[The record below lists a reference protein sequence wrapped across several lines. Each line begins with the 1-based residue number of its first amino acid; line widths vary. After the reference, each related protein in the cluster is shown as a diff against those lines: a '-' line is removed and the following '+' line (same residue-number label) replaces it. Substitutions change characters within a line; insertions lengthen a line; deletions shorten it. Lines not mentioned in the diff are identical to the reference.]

1 MLLCDV
7 VLDLCAR
14 NHEEEWFEF
23 KENWFDP
30 IQLGEYISALSN
42 SAAVF
47 GKDNAYFVW
56 GVNDKTHDI
65 VGTSIDFNKDY
76 KGEPVQN
83 FLARNLK
90 PSLAFEFHELFI
102 NNNRVVVL
110 VIPSAKRV
118 PTSFCK
124 DRFFRISS
132 SKVNLD
138 NYPEREALVWKVLSE
153 GYPTMINTESPIQDL
168 TFDKLKI
175 YYTNNNL
182 QFNDN
187 FRINLK
193 LYTPNGKYN
202 MLACYLADNGNI
214 PVRVAIFS
222 GKSKA
227 EKLFSV
233 KEFGNESLVTAID
246 RIIDYSKSINIS
258 RAIEH
263 LETGFREDVPL
274 FDQECFNEAVKNA
287 FIHNNWT
294 HRAAP
299 MITLQLTPCK
309 WFQFDYFHAWLVS
322 NVADSTYYYVEQT
335 TDGFFRGES
344 KPVNEDLSV
353 IFLSTHLSERTGK
366 GVPLIV
372 SRYGREAF
380 EINENSIKVTL
391 PYNWKYKFEADLID
405 NPIDKLVD
413 KLTNNEIII
422 LKKIKESSNVST

>member
-90 PSLAFEFHELFI
+90 PSLAFEFHELII

-182 QFNDN
+182 HFNDN

-233 KEFGNESLVTAID
+233 KEFGNESFKRATNFIHTTKEALGYNV
-246 RIIDYSKSINIS
+246 REKYLFNGELINAGICFFPFL
-258 RAIEH
+258 AIESH
-263 LETGFREDVPL
+263 S
-274 FDQECFNEAVKNA
+274 
-287 FIHNNWT
+287 I
-294 HRAAP
+294 
-299 MITLQLTPCK
+299 
-309 WFQFDYFHAWLVS
+309 
-322 NVADSTYYYVEQT
+322 
-335 TDGFFRGES
+335 
-344 KPVNEDLSV
+344 
-353 IFLSTHLSERTGK
+353 IFLFLCR
-366 GVPLIV
+366 
-372 SRYGREAF
+372 
-380 EINENSIKVTL
+380 KV
-391 PYNWKYKFEADLID
+391 
-405 NPIDKLVD
+405 
-413 KLTNNEIII
+413 
-422 LKKIKESSNVST
+422 